1 MRARTQAAFAIVSV
15 LLGGCVATTPAV
27 DNDGTVGAAPGGQ
40 WSESE
45 SASKGDAGSSEP
57 GPLPVIEN
65 RPPFPIDPTAFA
77 PPKEDPEQTSIKL
90 IDDAAGERDT
100 WARIRAGLSL
110 PDPIHPRAL
119 REAAWYG
126 KHREYLARTVRRAR
140 PYLAYIVREVEKRG
154 LPIEFTLL
162 PIVESAFQPFAYSPA
177 GAAGL
182 WQFIPATGRR
192 YGLKQNWWYDGRRD
206 VVESTRAA
214 LDYLTKLMEDFD
226 GDPLLAVAGYNWGEG
241 HVMRARARNRAR
253 GKATDVWSLRLPRE
267 TRSHVSRLLAIAA
280 IVKDP
285 ERFGVVLDPIP
296 DRVHF
301 REVALDSQIDLS
313 LAADIAGITLDEIYL
328 LNPGYKRWA
337 TDPDGPHRLQLPH
350 NNVERFRV
358 ALAQLPGGDESQW
371 ERYRIVYGD
380 TLAAIAKRYRTSVAV
395 LMDFNR
401 LRSDRI
407 HAGRYLMV
415 PASPAT
421 ARGSMTDPALLA
433 RISGAARRGEA
444 METIHVVRRGDSLWA
459 IAQRY
464 DVSVRQLAGWNG
476 ISVKAVLRPGQ
487 RLTVYPRNPG
497 ASRSGSPEVAAGPA
511 SAGTSSVAHVVHV
524 VERGDTLTGIAERH
538 GTTVLR
544 LAGFNQIEKNAIL
557 RPGQRLR
564 VSSGRSS
571 IATSFN
577 AASQYRRSIRYRVK
591 RGDSLWEISR
601 RFGVSVASLREWNQL
616 PKGAPLMPGRE
627 LDVHLERAPA
637 I

>member
-1 MRARTQAAFAIVSV
+1 MHARTPAAFAIVSV
-15 LLGGCVATTPAV
+15 LLGGCVATTPTV
-27 DNDGTVGAAPGGQ
+27 DNREATGAVHGGQ
-40 WSESE
+40 WSDSA
-45 SASKGDAGSSEP
+45 SASKEGTETGEH
-57 GPLPVIEN
+57 GPLPVIES

-77 PPKEDPEQTSIKL
+77 PPEEDIEQTSIKL
-90 IDDAAGERDT
+90 IDDAARERDT
-100 WARIRAGLSL
+100 WARIREGLSL

-126 KHREYLARTVRRAR
+126 RHREYLARTVRRAR

-182 WQFIPATGRR
+182 WQFIPETGRR

-214 LDYLTKLMEDFD
+214 LDYLTKLLEDFD

-241 HVMRARARNRAR
+241 HVIRAMARNRAR
-253 GKATDVWSLRLPRE
+253 GKPTDVWSLRLPRE

-280 IVKDP
+280 VVKEP
-285 ERFGVVLDPIP
+285 ERFGVSLDPIP

-301 REVALDSQIDLS
+301 REVALDSQIDLAV
-313 LAADIAGITLDEIYL
+313 AADIAGITLDEIYL

-337 TDPDGPHRLQLPH
+337 TDPDGPHRLQLPR
-350 NNVERFRV
+350 NTVERFRV
-358 ALAQLPGGDESQW
+358 GLAQLPGGDDSQW
-371 ERYRIVYGD
+371 VRHRIVYGD

-395 LMDFNR
+395 LMKFNR

-407 HAGRYLMV
+407 HAGRDLMV
-415 PASPAT
+415 PVSPIAAS
-421 ARGSMTDPALLA
+421 GSMAAPASLA
-433 RISGAARRGEA
+433 RLNGAAVRGRS
-444 METIHVVRRGDSLWA
+444 MESIHVVRRGDSLWA

-464 DVSVRQLAGWNG
+464 DVSVRQLARWNG
-476 ISVKAVLRPGQ
+476 ISVKAVLHPGQ

-497 ASRSGSPEVAAGPA
+497 AVRAGSQEIASGPA
-511 SAGTSSVAHVVHV
+511 SEGTSSVVHV
-524 VERGDTLTGIAERH
+524 VERGDTLTGIAQRH

-544 LAGFNQIEKNAIL
+544 LAKFNQIGMSSIL
-557 RPGQRLR
+557 RPGQRLQ
-564 VSSGRSS
+564 VSSGRNSA
-571 IATSFN
+571 ATSPDV
-577 AASQYRRSIRYRVK
+577 APQYRRSIRYRVK

-601 RFGVSVASLREWNQL
+601 QFGVSIASLREWNQL
-616 PKGAPLMPGRE
+616 SKGEPLLLGRE
-627 LDVHLERAPA
+627 LDVHLERSPA

>member
-1 MRARTQAAFAIVSV
+1 M
-15 LLGGCVATTPAV
+15 P
-27 DNDGTVGAAPGGQ
+27 
-40 WSESE
+40 
-45 SASKGDAGSSEP
+45 ASKRGAESNEP

-77 PPKEDPEQTSIKL
+77 PPEQDPEQTSIKL
-90 IDDAAGERDT
+90 IDDSALERDT
-100 WARIRAGLSL
+100 WERIRAGLTL

-119 REAAWYG
+119 REAAWYAR
-126 KHREYLARTVRRAR
+126 HREYLARTVRRAR

-214 LDYLTKLMEDFD
+214 MDYLTKLMEDFD

-241 HVMRARARNRAR
+241 HVIRARARNRAR
-253 GKATDVWSLRLPRE
+253 GKPTDVWSLRLPRE

-285 ERFGVVLDPIP
+285 ARFGVELDPIP

-301 REVALDSQIDLS
+301 QEVALDSQIDLAV
-313 LAADIAGITLDEIYL
+313 AADIAGITLDEMYL

-337 TDPDGPHRLQLPH
+337 TDPDGPHRLQLPR
-350 NNVERFRV
+350 NTVEQFRV
-358 ALAQLPGGDESQW
+358 GLAQLPGGDDSQW
-371 ERYRIVYGD
+371 ARYRIVYGD
-380 TLAAIAKRYRTSVAV
+380 TLAAIAKRYRTTVAV
-395 LMDFNR
+395 LMKFNG

-407 HAGRYLMV
+407 HAGRDLMV
-415 PASPAT
+415 PVAPTGANGT
-421 ARGSMTDPALLA
+421 ITDRALLA
-433 RISGAARRGEA
+433 RLSGSAGRGRS
-444 METIHVVRRGDSLWA
+444 MESIHVVRRGDSLWA
-459 IAQRY
+459 IARRY
-464 DVSVRQLAGWNG
+464 DVSVKQLAGWNG

-497 ASRSGSPEVAAGPA
+497 VTRPGSPDIAAGPA
-511 SAGTSSVAHVVHV
+511 SGGASSVVHV
-524 VERGDTLTGIAERH
+524 VKRGDTLTGIAQRH
-538 GTTVLR
+538 GTTVFR
-544 LAGFNQIEKNAIL
+544 LAEFNQIGRSAIL
-557 RPGQRLR
+557 RPGQRLQ
-564 VSSGRSS
+564 VSTGRNSA
-571 IATSFN
+571 ATSSS
-577 AASQYRRSIRYRVK
+577 AVPQYRRIIRYRVK

-601 RFGVSVASLREWNQL
+601 QFGVTVASLREWNQL
-616 PKGAPLMPGRE
+616 SKGEPLFPGRE
-627 LDVHLERAPA
+627 LDVHLELSPA